1 MKTHLTCFATFAVL
15 ASLGLARETAVSS
28 QEGGQ
33 LTGAPALPA
42 QIHVPNRPSTP
53 LFQGEQGRQKTEIHF
68 DPATGFV
75 TVKMLVQDP
84 NGYFIP
90 NIRRENFAVY
100 EDGVRQ
106 QDATVAIEHAAV
118 SVGLLLEHGGRYQ
131 SLNDALHQAVSMA
144 ADQFLDEIENDDEV
158 AIWTYGDKVK
168 EICGFSRGH
177 DASRGALFSLRAP
190 PFSELDFYDA
200 VVESLR
206 RMSVMQVLTGR
217 KVLLVISSGLDT
229 FSNATYQDAL
239 QAAGQSGMPIYAID
253 LGPFIRSRASLSSNT
268 VPYARLDWPRAE
280 SGLQRIAQAS
290 GGRMYAL
297 PPTLDLAGVYDDLME
312 NLRVRY
318 VITYK
323 PTADSDMNG
332 ARTVR
337 IELID
342 SRTGGPLRIVDA
354 SGRLVRSKV
363 IVEDSYVPHGSPA
376 KATAALR
383 TGN

>member
-1 MKTHLTCFATFAVL
+1 MKNHLAYFAAFAVL
-15 ASLGLARETAVSS
+15 ASLALAREGAVSL
-28 QEGGQ
+28 QEGVQ
-33 LTGAPALPA
+33 LTGAPTLPA

-53 LFQGEQGRQKTEIHF
+53 LFQGGQGRQKTEIHF
-68 DPATGFV
+68 DPATRVV
-75 TVKMLVQDP
+75 TIKMLVQDP

-106 QDATVAIEHAAV
+106 QDATVEIEHAAV
-118 SVGLLLEHGGRYQ
+118 SVGLLLEYGGRYQ
-131 SLNDALHQAVSMA
+131 SLNEALDRAVSMA
-144 ADQFLDEIENDDEV
+144 ADQFLDGIGNDDEA

-177 DASRGALFSLRAP
+177 DAAREALSSLRAP
-190 PFSELDFYDA
+190 PFSELNFYDA
-200 VVESLR
+200 VVETLLR
-206 RMSVMQVLTGR
+206 MPVMQVVTGR

-229 FSNATYQDAL
+229 FSKATYQDAL

-253 LGPFIRSRASLSSNT
+253 LGPVIRSRASLSSNT
-268 VPYARLDWPRAE
+268 VPYAHLDWPRAE

-290 GGRMYAL
+290 GGRMSAL
-297 PPTLDLAGVYDDLME
+297 PSTLDIAGVYDDLME

-323 PTADSDMNG
+323 PTADPNMNG
-332 ARTVR
+332 ARIVR

-363 IVEDSYVPHGSPA
+363 IVEESYVRHGSPA
-376 KATAALR
+376 EATA
-383 TGN
+383 GN

>member
-1 MKTHLTCFATFAVL
+1 MKNHLACLAALAVL
-15 ASLGLARETAVSS
+15 ASLALAREVAGSS

-33 LTGAPALPA
+33 LTAAPELLA

-53 LFQGEQGRQKTEIHF
+53 LFQGQQGRQKTEIHF
-68 DPATGFV
+68 DPATRVV
-75 TVKMLVQDP
+75 TIEMLVQDP

-106 QDATVAIEHAAV
+106 QAASVEIEHGAV

-131 SLNDALHQAVSMA
+131 SLNDALNLAVSMA
-144 ADQFLDEIENDDEV
+144 ATQFLDEIGNDDEV
-158 AIWTYGDKVK
+158 AIWTYGDKVT
-168 EICGFSRGH
+168 EICRFSREH
-177 DASRGALFSLRAP
+177 EAPREALSSLRAA
-190 PFSELDFYDA
+190 PFSELNFYDA
-200 VVESLR
+200 VVETLLR
-206 RMSVMQVLTGR
+206 MPVMQVLTGR
-217 KVLLVISSGLDT
+217 KALLVISSGLDT
-229 FSNATYQDAL
+229 FSKATYQDAL
-239 QAAGQSGMPIYAID
+239 QAAGQSIMPIYAID
-253 LGPFIRSRASLSSNT
+253 LDPFIRSRASLSSNS

-280 SGLQRIAQAS
+280 SRLQRIARAS

-297 PPTLDLAGVYDDLME
+297 PPGLDLAGVYDDLME

-323 PTADSDMNG
+323 STADPDTTS
-332 ARTVR
+332 ARIVR

-354 SGRLVRSKV
+354 SGRSVGSKV
-363 IVEDSYVPHGSPA
+363 IVEDSYVPHPVADGSNGRIA
-376 KATAALR
+376 NR
-383 TGN
+383 